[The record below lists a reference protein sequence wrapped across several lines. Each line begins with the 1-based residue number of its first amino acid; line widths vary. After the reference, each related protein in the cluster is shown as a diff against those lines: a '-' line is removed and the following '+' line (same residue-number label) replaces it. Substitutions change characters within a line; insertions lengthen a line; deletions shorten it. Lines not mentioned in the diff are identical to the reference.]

1 MRAAPLLLLL
11 LLGCRPVDVGS
22 AAHAQ
27 DAQAATVLPAD
38 VRVIDG
44 DTLVLRGETIRVENI
59 DAPEAMPRSRCWAE
73 ARLAREA
80 TFALELAV
88 ANWAIIPPVIT
99 RSGKDQYGR
108 TLATLQSPG
117 GEDIGEELIKSGLA
131 VAWTGRRW
139 DWCGPVSDAAA
150 GATLL
155 TARPSPL
162 ASAF

>member
-1 MRAAPLLLLL
+1 MRAAPLLLLVL
-11 LLGCRPVDVGS
+11 VGCRPVDMGS
-22 AAHAQ
+22 PAQAQ
-27 DAQAATVLPAD
+27 DLQSSVVLPAE

-88 ANWAIIPPVIT
+88 ANWAVIPPVIT
-99 RSGKDQYGR
+99 RSGEDQYGR
-108 TLATLQSPG
+108 TLARLSSPG
-117 GEDIGEELIKSGLA
+117 GEDVGEELIKAGLA
-131 VAWTGRRW
+131 VEWTGRRW

-150 GATLL
+150 GARLL

-162 ASAF
+162 ASAS